1 MRILILCD
9 SFPPLKSAASGMMN
23 ILTNELKK
31 KHQVYI
37 FAAST
42 STLMQSKNIH
52 INTFLSKWRYQGHFK
67 RIIFEIMNAFV
78 TSFKVIRYR
87 KEINNID
94 LIIWYSPSSFLWVA
108 SLVSKLIF
116 KTKVIMI
123 LRDIFPD
130 WLFHIN
136 VLKSKILYKL
146 LSLLTVPQFLISDV
160 ICVQAIGDIEYLKK
174 KGIKKKVVTLRNWES
189 INRQH
194 FFPASSEVVK
204 TFTKKVQY
212 FKKNN
217 AGLVLTYLGSNSISQ
232 DMEKIFF
239 FLSKLCKADQFKL
252 QLHLF
257 IRNVKTVR
265 DFIYNLGINLSLDV
279 NIYEQITPNQI
290 PHILNK
296 TDYGIVSLNANHIT
310 NNIPGK
316 FVTYTQFSVPYLVG
330 SFFGGTSL
338 LIMVG
343 VTLDTISQ
351 LESHLV
357 MRNYDGFLK
366 NGKRIQSRSRR

>member
-1 MRILILCD
+1 M
-9 SFPPLKSAASGMMN
+9 
-23 ILTNELKK
+23 
-31 KHQVYI
+31 
-37 FAAST
+37 
-42 STLMQSKNIH
+42 
-52 INTFLSKWRYQGHFK
+52 
-67 RIIFEIMNAFV
+67 
-78 TSFKVIRYR
+78 
-87 KEINNID
+87 
-94 LIIWYSPSSFLWVA
+94 
-108 SLVSKLIF
+108 
-116 KTKVIMI
+116 
-123 LRDIFPD
+123 
-130 WLFHIN
+130 
-136 VLKSKILYKL
+136 
-146 LSLLTVPQFLISDV
+146 
-160 ICVQAIGDIEYLKK
+160 
-174 KGIKKKVVTLRNWES
+174 TLRNWES

-316 FVTYTQFSVPYLVG
+316 FVTYTQFSVPIICFAKKGQAL
-330 SFFGGTSL
+330 TSL
-338 LIMVG
+338 IEEHDCGYIIESNSDLEVLYNFVKEIIYCKKETFKLKKLRAQSLFKKNFSVKS
-343 VTLDTISQ
+343 TIT
-351 LESHLV
+351 EI
-357 MRNYDGFLK
+357 LK
-366 NGKRIQSRSRR
+366 L